1 LANTKS
7 ATKEIRVAAARQER
21 NKSLRSITKTVVHRA
36 EVSVGKTGSESAA
49 ADLKLAS
56 SALDKAAQGG
66 IMHANAAARKK
77 SRLTKAFNKTAK
89 AK

>member
-21 NKSLRSITKTVVHRA
+21 NKSIRSITKTVVHRA
-36 EVSVGKTGSESAA
+36 EVSVGKAGAESAA

-56 SALDKAAQGG
+56 SALDKAAQSG
-66 IMHANAAARKK
+66 IMHANAASRKK
-77 SRLTKAFNKTAK
+77 SRLTRAFNKTAK
-89 AK
+89 TK